1 MKLKFKKLN
10 NNAIIPNYG
19 SEYSAGADLST
30 CITEDIVLNPSETK
44 ILPTGLAI
52 EIPERHFGM
61 VCSRSGLAAKYQIV
75 VLNSPGIIDSD
86 YRGEIKLIMINY
98 SNIPFVIKPSMRL
111 AQIIIVPFLKA
122 TWIEF
127 ENLSETIRGNNG
139 LGSTGC

>member
-1 MKLKFKKLN
+1 MELKFKKLN
-10 NNAIIPNYG
+10 DNAITPNYG

-44 ILPTGLAI
+44 ILPTGIAI
-52 EIPERHFGM
+52 EIPEKHFGM
-61 VCSRSGLAAKYQIV
+61 VCSRSGLAAKYQIA

-86 YRGEIKLIMINY
+86 YRGEIKLIMINH

-111 AQIIIVPFLKA
+111 AQIIIVPFLKVNWTETEA
-122 TWIEF
+122 
-127 ENLSETIRGNNG
+127 LSETIRGHNG